1 MKTRNFLL
9 GIAAGVTVGYAGAR
23 AIEALRLLQNGDS
36 PHNRDAA
43 EYGAL
48 RRSLMVS
55 GLVRSLAGSAAL
67 AYGPL
72 GARFERSVSSLP
84 IWLRPAAFVAQV
96 ALLETIGELPID
108 FMEGYAVEKRYGLSD
123 QSASSWLADHA
134 KQSAIGGAVAALLA
148 TALAAALRKF
158 PNSWPYISSAGT
170 FPLLLLANIA
180 IPLYVLPLFNRYEP
194 LTGPLE
200 QRLRRLAARYGVG
213 EAEILRM
220 DMSKQTKKANA
231 FVIGIGNTHR
241 IVVGDT
247 LVEHFPEEE
256 IEFVVAH
263 ELGHYVSKDTWRMI
277 ALSQIGVTAILFGA
291 FALEKSSTTLRQA
304 QGDIQS
310 DTRKLARISLWAS
323 LISQV
328 LRPAISAF
336 SRSREWAADRF
347 ALQTT
352 ASTADRRFGVPPL
365 ARPES
370 RRGRTAGLVRVHLL
384 DASLAESQNRSV
396 GRSLKSPG
404 ALYNRPSG
412 RLTFTYE
419 RLAKQRPI
427 DGVSQNGT
435 GPRAE

>member
-1 MKTRNFLL
+1 MKAQHFLL
-9 GIAAGVTVGYAGAR
+9 GIAAGLTAGYAAAR
-23 AIEALRLLQNGDS
+23 AVEALHLLQNGEPSRD
-36 PHNRDAA
+36 RDAA

-67 AYGPL
+67 AYGPI
-72 GARFERSVSSLP
+72 GARLERSVSSLP
-84 IWLRPAAFVAQV
+84 VWLRPAAYVAQV
-96 ALLETIGELPID
+96 AALETLGELPID
-108 FMEGYAVEKRYGLSD
+108 FVEGYGVEKRYGLSE
-123 QSASSWLADHA
+123 QTAASWLADHT

-148 TALAAALRKF
+148 TALAAVLRKF
-158 PNSWPYISSAGT
+158 PNSWPYISSVGA

-180 IPLYVLPLFNRYEP
+180 IPLYILPLFNTYEP

-220 DMSKQTKKANA
+220 NMSKQTKKANA

-263 ELGHYVSKDTWRMI
+263 ELGHFVSKDTWRMI
-277 ALSQIGVTAILFGA
+277 ALSQAGVTVILFGT
-291 FALEKSSTTLRQA
+291 FLLERSSTN
-304 QGDIQS
+304 

-323 LISQV
+323 LISQA

-352 ASTADRRFGVPPL
+352 QAPLTGASAFRRL
-365 ARPES
+365 R
-370 RRGRTAGLVRVHLL
+370 
-384 DASLAESQNRSV
+384 DQNLAEDEQPAWFEFMFSTHP
-396 GRSLKSPG
+396 SLKSRIE
-404 ALYNRPSG
+404 AL
-412 RLTFTYE
+412 E
-419 RLAKQRPI
+419 QA
-427 DGVSQNGT
+427 
-435 GPRAE
+435 